1 MQMLMLCSDQFKP
14 FSFFPFDFVHG
25 TYLNLTVQVFKAKR
39 IATMKM
45 IDDGYEEK
53 AKERKSQK
61 LKTLAEKGLLKRKRR
76 NKKL

>member
-1 MQMLMLCSDQFKP
+1 M
-14 FSFFPFDFVHG
+14 FSP
-25 TYLNLTVQVFKAKR
+25 LQVFKAKR

-61 LKTLAEKGLLKRKRR
+61 MKALAEKGLLKRKRK